1 MREREREREREFSVR
16 QLPTG
21 FCESYSK
28 GYLILKGNLCQQV
41 CVEPP
46 PSALSVM
53 LLFAAECRRLR
64 HTCSYWLVCSYW
76 SISPACSCSAA
87 NAPADVTAV
96 NRTDRRMHDSYIDSA
111 PHTMRA
117 ASIIGTRFT
126 GHMVPNQL
134 HWSTEGNK
142 KSITNAIKLV

>member
-1 MREREREREREFSVR
+1 MSAPFSFKSSVIACYKFEREREREREFSVR

-53 LLFAAECRRLR
+53 LLFAAECQRLR
-64 HTCSYWLVCSYW
+64 HTCSY
-76 SISPACSCSAA
+76 
-87 NAPADVTAV
+87 
-96 NRTDRRMHDSYIDSA
+96 
-111 PHTMRA
+111 
-117 ASIIGTRFT
+117 
-126 GHMVPNQL
+126 
-134 HWSTEGNK
+134 
-142 KSITNAIKLV
+142 